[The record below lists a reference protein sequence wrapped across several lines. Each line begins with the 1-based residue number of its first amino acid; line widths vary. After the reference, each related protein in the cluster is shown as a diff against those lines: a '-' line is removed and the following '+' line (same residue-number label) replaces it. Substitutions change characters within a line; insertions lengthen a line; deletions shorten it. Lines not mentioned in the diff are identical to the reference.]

1 MFFGSLNGEK
11 YHATASR
18 RMIKNDLTCIR
29 PIVLPMK
36 KIYFLL
42 SVLLYALAANGQV
55 SINYTI
61 NAAQDRH
68 NISPYIYG
76 INNGV
81 YKKATWRRWGGNRTS
96 AYNWEN
102 NYSNAGADYFD
113 QNDDYLPWAMNLPAN
128 QYHDP
133 AQCLIAF
140 HDSTLAQNAVSGI
153 TLPMVGWVSNDGDG
167 QVLVSELAP
176 SPRWAEVHDIKGAPF
191 TLTPD
196 TADGKIYVDE
206 ELNFLLHTFGAA
218 NTANGIKAY
227 ILDNEPGL
235 WCSQFQHMRSNC
247 VTYNELFTKT
257 DTLAE
262 VVKSM
267 DSTAMVMGPESFGF
281 SEFWDLQNASDKAA
295 YAADHWFI
303 DSYLKHMQQSSAAV
317 GHRLLDVLS
326 VHWYPD
332 LNTVHI
338 YSDDIDH
345 QTCIQRMQ
353 CIRSLWDSSYVEDSW
368 IGTWFGAE
376 LPIIPNIKHSID
388 QYYPGT
394 KFAINEYD
402 YGGHHHISGGIA
414 QADALGAFGKTG
426 VDYAALWGTIEGY
439 NISAFNLYR
448 NYDGN
453 DGTYGSIYVRSSGNN
468 PDTSSIYASVEDSTN
483 KVMHIIVLNKSGD
496 NAIDATINIQNAVT
510 YNKADLYYF
519 NAQDSNIQH
528 IPLPA
533 GSLDNNTLTYQIP
546 AYTACHF
553 VLRDTA
559 TLAVNEL
566 NNDGV
571 QLSIFPNPART
582 MASLYYEGGA
592 TGGNIVITDLQGRI
606 VKQYEGLAG
615 RGSINTTI
623 TAPGLYF
630 VRYSSD
636 LYRKTGKLVILK

>member
-1 MFFGSLNGEK
+1 MLCAFVAEAQLN
-11 YHATASR
+11 
-18 RMIKNDLTCIR
+18 
-29 PIVLPMK
+29 
-36 KIYFLL
+36 
-42 SVLLYALAANGQV
+42 
-55 SINYTI
+55 INYTV
-61 NAAQDRH
+61 NAVQDRH
-68 NISPYIYG
+68 DISPYIYG

-140 HDSTLAQNAVSGI
+140 HDSALAQNAVSGI
-153 TLPMVGWVSNDGDG
+153 TLPMVGWAANDGDG
-167 QVLVSELAP
+167 QVLVSEVAP
-176 SPRWAEVHDIKGAPF
+176 SPRWAQVQDIKGAPF
-191 TLTPD
+191 TLAPD

-218 NTANGIKAY
+218 STATGIKAY
-227 ILDNEPGL
+227 IMDNEPGL
-235 WCSQFQHMRSNC
+235 WCNQFQHMRTNC

-257 DTLAE
+257 DTLAA

-267 DSTAMVMGPESFGF
+267 DSSALVMGPELFGF
-281 SEFWDLQNASDKAA
+281 SAYWDLQNAADKAG

-332 LNTVHI
+332 ITGVQV
-338 YSDDIDH
+338 YSDDTDQH
-345 QTCIQRMQ
+345 TCIERMQ
-353 CIRSLWDSSYVEDSW
+353 CIRTLWDSSYVEDSW
-368 IGTWFGAE
+368 IGTWYASE
-376 LPIIPNIKHSID
+376 LPIIPNIKHSIG
-388 QYYPGT
+388 QFYPGT

-426 VDYAALWGTIEGY
+426 VDYAALWGSIEGY
-439 NISAFNLYR
+439 NISAFDLYR

-453 DGTYGSIYVRSSGNN
+453 NNTYGGIYVGASCNNADSS
-468 PDTSSIYASVEDSTN
+468 SVYASVEDSTN
-483 KVMHIIVLNKSGD
+483 QVMHIIVLNKSGS
-496 NAIDATINIQNAVT
+496 NTINATINIQNAVT

-519 NAQDSNIQH
+519 DAQDTGIQH
-528 IPLPA
+528 LSLSPA
-533 GSLDNNTLTYQIP
+533 VLNNNTLSYNIP
-546 AYTACHF
+546 PYTACHF

-559 TLAVNEL
+559 VLAVNEL
-566 NNDGV
+566 KSG
-571 QLSIFPNPART
+571 QPELSVFPNPSA
-582 MASLYYEGGA
+582 GA
-592 TGGNIVITDLQGRI
+592 VSISYRSTSNYSGSISITDIQGR
-606 VKQYEGLAG
+606 VLQVYKGLPEKG
-615 RGSINTTI
+615 EIQTSVPGS
-623 TAPGLYF
+623 GVYF
-630 VRYSSD
+630 VCYESGPWS
-636 LYRKTGKLVILK
+636 KTQKLVILK